1 MRVLLTGSGGYL
13 GSLLAPELLRRGHD
27 VVGLDTGF
35 YRERSLYRSGDPA
48 PSTLAQDVRRIQ
60 SKDLIGIDAV
70 VHMGELSND
79 PAGQLSP
86 SITYE
91 INHHGSVRLA
101 RLAREAGVSRFI
113 YTSSCSVYG
122 IAAKDFVDENS
133 PVNPQTAYGI
143 CKALVERDLK
153 QLAHPDFCVTIL
165 RNATAYGASPSMR
178 FDIVLNNLAGLAWA
192 TGEISMTSDGTPWRP
207 LVHALDICQ
216 AVTLI
221 LEAPAEAVHNET
233 FNVGDTGHNY
243 RVRDI
248 AAVVAEVFS
257 GCEVSFG
264 APSADNRSYRVSF
277 DKIRKHLPEFRCR
290 WDARMGA
297 SQLFD
302 LFRKIDMKRED
313 FEFRTFTRLKQLQHL
328 LHTKQIDDHFFW
340 MQ

>member
-101 RLAREAGVSRFI
+101 RLAREAGVNRFI

-122 IAAKDFVDENS
+122 IAAKDFVDETS

-165 RNATAYGASPSMR
+165 RNATAYGASWYEIRYRTQQPR
-178 FDIVLNNLAGLAWA
+178 RPAWV

-207 LVHALDICQ
+207 LVHALDI
-216 AVTLI
+216 ARRL
-221 LEAPAEAVHNET
+221 
-233 FNVGDTGHNY
+233 
-243 RVRDI
+243 
-248 AAVVAEVFS
+248 
-257 GCEVSFG
+257 
-264 APSADNRSYRVSF
+264 
-277 DKIRKHLPEFRCR
+277 R
-290 WDARMGA
+290 WCSR
-297 SQLFD
+297 
-302 LFRKIDMKRED
+302 R
-313 FEFRTFTRLKQLQHL
+313 RLKPCTMKHSMSATPGTTIASAILPRL
-328 LHTKQIDDHFFW
+328 WRKCFPVVK
-340 MQ
+340 

>member
-101 RLAREAGVSRFI
+101 RLARESGVSRFI

-248 AAVVAEVFS
+248 AAIVAEVFS

-264 APSADNRSYRVSF
+264 APCSDNRSYRVSF

-290 WDARMGA
+290 WDARTGA
-297 SQLFD
+297 TQLFD

-328 LHTKQIDDHFFW
+328 LHTRQIDDHFFW